1 MKARILILALTAIAA
16 SSQASFIGITQT
28 LPEFRSW
35 NLTEFSPFTANIPVY
50 GTFSLDERDGIAK
63 PFLPGNYLS
72 DEYLT
77 ASFIA
82 PETEPNGGRDGFVGA
97 GVRTGRIGTIRIS
110 VHRPEIF
117 RYEEFAL
124 VVHPGIAGRAWDDVD
139 GASHLWVRHVPWQP
153 GPPPVPEPASLAVLG
168 VGALAILRRRKR

>member
-16 SSQASFIGITQT
+16 SSQASFIRITQT

-35 NLTEFSPFTANIPVY
+35 NLTEFSPWTAEIPVY
-50 GTFSLDERDGIAK
+50 GTFSLDEADGIVQ
-63 PFLPGNYLS
+63 PFLPGDYVT
-72 DEYLT
+72 DEYFT

-97 GVRTGRIGTIRIS
+97 GVRTGRIGTILLS

-117 RYEEFAL
+117 RYGDYPL
-124 VVHPGIAGRAWDDVD
+124 IILPGDGLDWDDYS
-139 GASHLWVRHVPWQP
+139 GSPELWVRHVPWQP

-168 VGALAILRRRKR
+168 VGALALLRRRKR